1 MPELSDR
8 EMADIQAF
16 IRESRTFQASM
27 VAEQRATNQHLATL
41 NGSVA
46 HNTARSLQ
54 NANELQ
60 GVKNDISWLRTL
72 RLESEGLEK
81 ERIAHVTIAAEKAD
95 ELAEKAENRIF
106 DWIKANAVTGLLL
119 LGLIVNIL
127 LSLKP

>member
-1 MPELSDR
+1 MPEVSER

-16 IRESRTFQASM
+16 IRESRAFQASM

-46 HNTARSLQ
+46 QNTARSLQ
-54 NANELQ
+54 NSSELYT
-60 GVKNDISWLRTL
+60 VKNDIAWLRTL

-81 ERIAHVTIAAEKAD
+81 ERIANVAFAAGKAD
-95 ELAEKAENRIF
+95 EQADKAEGRIF

-127 LSLKP
+127 LNLAP